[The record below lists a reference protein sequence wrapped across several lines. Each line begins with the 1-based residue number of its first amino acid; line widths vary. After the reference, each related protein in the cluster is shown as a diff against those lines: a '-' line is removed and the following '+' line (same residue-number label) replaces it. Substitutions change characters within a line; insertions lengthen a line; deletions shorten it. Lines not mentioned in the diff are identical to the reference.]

1 LLSQSKT
8 TVPSLLFILCDS
20 YFHLGNVNA
29 ANLTA
34 ELLVTYSKDQPEAV
48 QGVIDLLN
56 RNQQQELAQKLLRQR
71 PS

>member
-1 LLSQSKT
+1 
-8 TVPSLLFILCDS
+8 LFILCDS
-20 YFHLGNVNA
+20 YFHLGDVKN

-34 ELLVTYSKDQPEAV
+34 ELLVTYSKDQPQAV

-56 RNQQQELAQKLLRQR
+56 RNQQQDLAQKLLHQQ